1 MAVLPQ
7 VGPQV
12 HSGHLTEAPAASLP
26 AAGRFH
32 SQLCMTFTLCDLP
45 PSWHSLWPPKHLVQ
59 ASTHQDRCCGCDT
72 VTDRCSLLLSSTG
85 LLPCPRPPDTSS
97 GGRED
102 ISLLT
107 TLAHV
112 NCANIARLE
121 K

>member
-85 LLPCPRPPDTSS
+85 LLPCPRPPDTS
-97 GGRED
+97 
-102 ISLLT
+102 
-107 TLAHV
+107 
-112 NCANIARLE
+112 
-121 K
+121 